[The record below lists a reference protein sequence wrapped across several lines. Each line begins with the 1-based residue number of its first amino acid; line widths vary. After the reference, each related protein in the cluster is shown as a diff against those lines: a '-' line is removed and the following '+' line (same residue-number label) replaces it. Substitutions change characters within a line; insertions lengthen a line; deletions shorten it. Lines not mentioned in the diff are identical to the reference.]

1 MSRSRATIG
10 GTPRSARGSL
20 AARSCIS
27 NSLHP
32 STVIS
37 KGEGLPSRS
46 LGATHI
52 DIGQRGVSWLVM
64 ADPDGHELCVLTP
77 R

>member
-1 MSRSRATIG
+1 
-10 GTPRSARGSL
+10 
-20 AARSCIS
+20 
-27 NSLHP
+27 
-32 STVIS
+32 S

-46 LGATHI
+46 LGATRI